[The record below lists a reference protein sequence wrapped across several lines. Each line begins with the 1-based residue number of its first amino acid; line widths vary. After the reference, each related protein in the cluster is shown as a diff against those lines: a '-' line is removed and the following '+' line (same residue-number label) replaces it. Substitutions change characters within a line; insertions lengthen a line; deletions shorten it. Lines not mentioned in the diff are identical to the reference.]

1 MGESER
7 LYYLL
12 ANSDISEKN
21 KKTII
26 GNYTMKN
33 SKHYLGDKQLFYD
46 NYSYIKNTLIRI
58 NAINEKM
65 TDSLSSSYGVKPK
78 NKNVE
83 ESDNIAISID
93 RKRQLESKLEIIE
106 KALIKIPKPYR
117 EGLINHIVYDEEYK
131 SKYFDY
137 VDIEIWKRWQ
147 RKLIYEVAILRGQ
160 GEIISILKK

>member
-1 MGESER
+1 MGENER

-12 ANSDISEKN
+12 ANSDISEKY
-21 KKTII
+21 KKEISRDYTIR
-26 GNYTMKN
+26 NTQY
-33 SKHYLGDKQLFYD
+33 YLGNIKLYKD
-46 NYSYIKNTLIRI
+46 NYEYIKNTLIRI
-58 NAINEKM
+58 KEINEKM

-78 NKNVE
+78 NKNVK

-106 KALIKIPKPYR
+106 KALMKIPKPYR

-147 RKLIYEVAILRGQ
+147 RKLIYEVALLRGQ
-160 GEIISILKK
+160 REIISILKK